1 MNNTKVCTSC
11 QEKLPATNEYFHKKI
26 TGQYGI
32 VAKCKKC
39 MHNYNIENY
48 KKHREKRI
56 KAKRKYKKENYNK
69 VLESSRKSYQK
80 HRDKRLEEKR
90 LELKLYPE
98 KMKQRR
104 KEQYIKH
111 REKRLLAV
119 KEYVKN
125 NKDKIRKRR
134 SEYTI
139 NRYHN
144 DPAFKIKMTLSRRM
158 RGLIKKNGTRTVDL
172 IGCSIDDLKKHL
184 EAKFTDGM
192 NWENYGRNGWHIDHI
207 RPCAGFDLTK
217 KKQQKICF
225 HYTNLQPLWE
235 ADNIRKGDKI
245 LDIV

>member
-1 MNNTKVCTSC
+1 
-11 QEKLPATNEYFHKKI
+11 
-26 TGQYGI
+26 
-32 VAKCKKC
+32 
-39 MHNYNIENY
+39 
-48 KKHREKRI
+48 
-56 KAKRKYKKENYNK
+56 
-69 VLESSRKSYQK
+69 
-80 HRDKRLEEKR
+80 
-90 LELKLYPE
+90 
-98 KMKQRR
+98 MKQRR